1 MSKSDTSTNTSTQS
15 PTNAGET
22 MSTETPKTPKTT
34 DAPNTPPTE
43 DNAMS
48 TETTPH
54 HQYYAYGTT
63 SEEWIPGS
71 YREPFIW
78 PTPDVLPYSENYY
91 SIWEGLPSR
100 RTISEGGL
108 ERFKQCATP
117 ISKEEYDHLTSIK
130 CARQEADSH
139 AEYMWS
145 GPRYDDED

>member
-1 MSKSDTSTNTSTQS
+1 MQTSH
-15 PTNAGET
+15 PANA
-22 MSTETPKTPKTT
+22 
-34 DAPNTPPTE
+34 
-43 DNAMS
+43 
-48 TETTPH
+48 PH
-54 HQYYAYGTT
+54 HKYYAYGTT

-117 ISKEEYDHLTSIK
+117 ISKEEYEHLTSIK

-145 GPRYDDED
+145 GPRYDDDE